1 VLRFSWILV
10 LVLAAGCAS
19 APPPPAHAVG
29 TSPIAPFDD
38 LNLPENNTRH
48 QLATALEQRGF
59 LPTDAPPGTM
69 LNGAIREF
77 QKSEGLNQTGFP
89 DDATLQALGIDPST
103 KDRSLDTATVNQG
116 AASGVGA
123 GR

>member
-1 VLRFSWILV
+1 MLRLSWILV
-10 LVLAAGCAS
+10 LALVAGCAS

-29 TSPIAPFDD
+29 TSPPAPFDV
-38 LNLPENNTRH
+38 NLPESNTRH

-59 LPTDAPPGTM
+59 LPADAPPGTT

-77 QKSEGLNQTGFP
+77 QKSEGLDQTGFP

-103 KDRSLDTATVNQG
+103 KDRSLDTSTVNM
-116 AASGVGA
+116 GA
-123 GR
+123 GSAAGTGR

>member
-1 VLRFSWILV
+1 VLRISWILV
-10 LVLAAGCAS
+10 LALVGGCAS
-19 APPPPAHAVG
+19 APPPPPHAVG
-29 TSPIAPFDD
+29 TSPLAPEDV
-38 LNLPENNTRH
+38 NLPENNTRH

-59 LPTDAPPGTM
+59 LPADAPPGTT

-116 AASGVGA
+116 AASGA
-123 GR
+123 DAPH

>member
-1 VLRFSWILV
+1 MLRLSWL
-10 LVLAAGCAS
+10 LVLAVVAGCAS
-19 APPPPAHAVG
+19 APPPPSHAQG
-29 TSPIAPFDD
+29 TSPLAPLDV
-38 LNLPENNTRH
+38 NLPENNTRH

-59 LPTDAPPGTM
+59 LPTDAPPGTT

-103 KDRSLDTATVNQG
+103 KDRSLDTSTVNMG
-116 AASGVGA
+116 AGSAAGVG
-123 GR
+123 R

>member
-1 VLRFSWILV
+1 MLRLSWILV
-10 LVLAAGCAS
+10 LALVAGCAS

-29 TSPIAPFDD
+29 TSPLAPFDV
-38 LNLPENNTRH
+38 NLPENNTRH

-59 LPTDAPPGTM
+59 LPADAPPGTT

-116 AASGVGA
+116 AGSAAGVG
-123 GR
+123 R